1 MKKILRLTLLYAFG
15 LATHNQIWGNL
26 SLDNG
31 LTTLLKVSLI
41 LMIFEILIKPI
52 LKILLLPINLLTLG
66 LFRIVIN
73 TLGFYLATF
82 LLADIHINNIATN
95 PSRFIGFPIASIH
108 LSGFFAYLATSIT
121 VSLFLYLFNIILRKK
136 T

>member
-31 LTTLLKVSLI
+31 LATLLKVSLI

-82 LLADIHINNIATN
+82 LLADTHINNIATN
-95 PSRFIGFPIASIH
+95 PSSLIGFPIGSIH
-108 LSGFFAYLATSIT
+108 LSGFFAYLTTSIT

-136 T
+136 A